1 MQLPQIAAVEQPA
14 HHVRRDLVGALLV
27 KLVPGRELEL
37 TIGAGQRSLE
47 AGMEEIA
54 GLDHDHAGGA
64 AVGMAV
70 IQPEQGHGLSVAGWP
85 GGREGLALVCASAW
99 PVDPERPTAS

>member
-1 MQLPQIAAVEQPA
+1 LP
-14 HHVRRDLVGALLV
+14 RALLV

-64 AVGMAV
+64 AVGMAA
-70 IQPEQGHGLSVAGWP
+70 IQPEQGHKYNY
-85 GGREGLALVCASAW
+85 GGG
-99 PVDPERPTAS
+99 